1 MICTN
6 SDKYAL
12 NKIKEKENNTMDV
25 LGLDEAGRGPV
36 LGPLVVAGVVV
47 PEKMIKVLDKMGVK
61 DSKRLT
67 PNRRTV
73 LSRKL
78 TKMFDYEIVEIS
90 AREIDQLRA
99 DGVNLNDIE
108 KLAMKKILKNLKAE
122 EIYIDALDVKEGRLQ
137 DEMQEFVGS
146 QSKVTAEHK
155 ADDTYLVVGAAS
167 IIAKVRRDEVME
179 EINKEYMRTTGDEDG
194 MGSGYPSDPK
204 TKDFL
209 KKFKY
214 SEMPEFVR
222 RSWATVQKIKDEES
236 NTSLL
241 DFF

>member
-1 MICTN
+1 LQKLKN
-6 SDKYAL
+6 KFKLNEKY
-12 NKIKEKENNTMDV
+12 KENNTMDV

-36 LGPLVVAGVVV
+36 LGPMVVAGVVV

-90 AREIDQLRA
+90 AMEIDKLRA

-108 KLAMKKILKNLKAE
+108 KLAMKKILKNLKAD

-146 QSKVTAEHK
+146 KSKVTAEHK

-167 IIAKVRRDEVME
+167 IIAKARRDEVME
-179 EINKEYMRTTGDEDG
+179 KINKDYMRATGDEDG
-194 MGSGYPSDPK
+194 IGSGYPSDPK
-204 TKDFL
+204 TKEFL

-214 SEMPEFVR
+214 NEMPEFVR

>member
-1 MICTN
+1 MK
-6 SDKYAL
+6 KY
-12 NKIKEKENNTMDV
+12 KENNTMDV

-36 LGPLVVAGVVV
+36 LGPMVVAGVVV

-67 PNRRTV
+67 HNRRTV

-90 AREIDQLRA
+90 AMEIDKLRA

-108 KLAMKKILKNLKAE
+108 KLAMKKILKNLKAD

-146 QSKVTAEHK
+146 KSKVTAEHK

-167 IIAKVRRDEVME
+167 IIAKARRDEVME
-179 EINKEYMRTTGDEDG
+179 KINKD
-194 MGSGYPSDPK
+194 
-204 TKDFL
+204 
-209 KKFKY
+209 
-214 SEMPEFVR
+214 
-222 RSWATVQKIKDEES
+222 
-236 NTSLL
+236 
-241 DFF
+241 